1 MGARG
6 GADHEALIVSRDKQ
20 NKNLQS
26 RQLIYDYERGEII
39 DLETGEVVGQIY
51 DYIPNIRAS
60 DYAEWERKIHHSPLM
75 ELRDRRDREIYSL
88 TQAVGDQLKAP
99 EWLKEDVLQF
109 LLKIR
114 RKKSTIQSALTRRR
128 QGAIKLHDWKFV
140 LAAYYVIARK
150 RGLYDLADRIAKTK
164 CEDEVVCYKSK
175 KLKDAQFFRFMVVLE
190 DIYRLLNSES
200 NSESDNTTKEIEEMI
215 RLFCTR
221 LSLPIT
227 VLGKA
232 IRKSK
237 GLVEYLQGRRPRN
250 IAAVSV
256 LLSVAELYGD
266 EKMLQVKK
274 EMVKE
279 LGVPESSLRNILR
292 KFVPVIFYVPS

>member
-1 MGARG
+1 MT
-6 GADHEALIVSRDKQ
+6 AL
-20 NKNLQS
+20 
-26 RQLIYDYERGEII
+26 
-39 DLETGEVVGQIY
+39 
-51 DYIPNIRAS
+51 
-60 DYAEWERKIHHSPLM
+60 
-75 ELRDRRDREIYSL
+75 
-88 TQAVGDQLKAP
+88 
-99 EWLKEDVLQF
+99 EDV
-109 LLKIR
+109 
-114 RKKSTIQSALTRRR
+114 
-128 QGAIKLHDWKFV
+128 
-140 LAAYYVIARK
+140 
-150 RGLYDLADRIAKTK
+150 
-164 CEDEVVCYKSK
+164 
-175 KLKDAQFFRFMVVLE
+175 
-190 DIYRLLNSES
+190 YRLLNSES
-200 NSESDNTTKEIEEMI
+200 DDISKEIEEMI